1 MDPDPHLFN
10 DINFIFFLESDKVT
24 VQRVV
29 FIDRPFL
36 PPQLTPK
43 EKNTKYFKTVLKSF
57 IAKPLQKGHVFSK
70 LDDSETQEKTF
81 ESTLQV
87 YPRNA
92 NSNESGSSKKTAGK
106 MRSKNGAVKKEEPFC
121 TEDVSLEDLECF
133 GTAKKKL
140 NLLSKH
146 KQTPM
151 LDTEEGSQ
159 SQIKDDLDSVSAS
172 KHKKPID
179 KGKSIDSDQDLLRKI
194 KEMHK
199 TPKQISA
206 IQAVNQPELETKRV
220 KTDSC
225 EITSDSQ
232 EGTKETGSQLFSDN
246 DSDTKTCEG
255 CEVNV
260 ITEAKEKHSELN
272 ANNIERNA
280 IENVDTSTRP
290 GNEFSQKLGENKTVV
305 LEKSELLTIPWRTP
319 KPINEN
325 EKPSV
330 SPRKSR
336 RLQARAVAIRSE
348 EDSSE
353 DEEGKLYIMEAPTKK
368 MEVIEE
374 APASPSPA
382 SPEPDISDMEV
393 CKIIPIGS
401 DYASDSVQSPPRKQE
416 SPASPEK
423 GGVSGVA
430 EAGPCPIIPLCRESE
445 DESGD
450 LSSWVQTLKQV
461 NLGSE
466 GGFDK
471 PVGTPLRRSNRH
483 KSSSQSLES
492 LSADS
497 DQNTNFACKMESAPI
512 EGKEE
517 NSDCEV
523 IAKKR
528 KCKKDVIT
536 SESEDDIKEAKNG
549 SVEPV
554 KKRRGR
560 PRKNPILGSVEP
572 KENESM
578 GKVVPPCRMTTR
590 SKSSVGGTSEDE
602 ISEKEV
608 QTRGRRKRKSETE
621 VFNEINT
628 SAAKS
633 VKETLKAVKSQV
645 ADDKQALKVS
655 AETSAVGTNRM
666 RSIDAGEWF
675 KGI

>member
-1 MDPDPHLFN
+1 MN
-10 DINFIFFLESDKVT
+10 
-24 VQRVV
+24 
-29 FIDRPFL
+29 
-36 PPQLTPK
+36 LT
-43 EKNTKYFKTVLKSF
+43 
-57 IAKPLQKGHVFSK
+57 
-70 LDDSETQEKTF
+70 
-81 ESTLQV
+81 
-87 YPRNA
+87 
-92 NSNESGSSKKTAGK
+92 
-106 MRSKNGAVKKEEPFC
+106 
-121 TEDVSLEDLECF
+121 
-133 GTAKKKL
+133 
-140 NLLSKH
+140 
-146 KQTPM
+146 
-151 LDTEEGSQ
+151 
-159 SQIKDDLDSVSAS
+159 VSAI
-172 KHKKPID
+172 KHKKPIG
-179 KGKSIDSDQDLLRKI
+179 KEKSIDSDQDLLRKI
-194 KEMHK
+194 REMHK

-206 IQAVNQPELETKRV
+206 IQPVTQPQLETKEV

-232 EGTKETGSQLFSDN
+232 EGPKETDSQLFSDN
-246 DSDTKTCEG
+246 DSDKKTWEG

-260 ITEAKEKHSELN
+260 ITETKEKHSESN
-272 ANNIERNA
+272 ANNIEGNA
-280 IENVDTSTRP
+280 IKNIDTSA
-290 GNEFSQKLGENKTVV
+290 GNEFSRRLGENKTVV
-305 LEKSELLTIPWRTP
+305 LEKSEPLTIPWRTP
-319 KPINEN
+319 EPINEN
-325 EKPSV
+325 KKPSV

-336 RLQARAVAIRSE
+336 RLQARSVAVRSV

-353 DEEGKLYIMEAPTKK
+353 DEEDKLYIMESPTKK

-423 GGVSGVA
+423 GGVSSIT
-430 EAGPCPIIPLCRESE
+430 EAFPCPIIPLCRESE

-450 LSSWVQTLKQV
+450 LSSQVQTLKQV
-461 NLGSE
+461 NLGFD

-471 PVGTPLRRSNRH
+471 PYGTPLRRSNRH
-483 KSSSQSLES
+483 KSPSQSLES
-492 LSADS
+492 LSAES

-517 NSDCEV
+517 NSDSEV

-528 KCKKDVIT
+528 TCKKDVIT
-536 SESEDDIKEAKNG
+536 SESEDDIKEAKKKL
-549 SVEPV
+549 VEPV

-560 PRKNPILGSVEP
+560 PRKNPMPESVEP

-602 ISEKEV
+602 TSEKEM

-628 SAAKS
+628 AAAKS
-633 VKETLKAVKSQV
+633 VKENLKAVKSQV
-645 ADDKQALKVS
+645 AENDKQALKVS
-655 AETSAVGTNRM
+655 AETSAVGTNRL
-666 RSIDAGEWF
+666 RSLDTGERF
-675 KGI
+675 KE